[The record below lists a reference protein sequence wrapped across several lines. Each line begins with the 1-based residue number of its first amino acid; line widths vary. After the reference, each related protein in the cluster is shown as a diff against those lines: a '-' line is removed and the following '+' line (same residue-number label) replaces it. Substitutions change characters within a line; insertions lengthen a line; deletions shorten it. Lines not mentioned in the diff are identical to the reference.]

1 MTNLVYQTAVEELES
16 VLSPR
21 VVSRS
26 LKEGLRQHGRSPDSV
41 DVATLEQILKA
52 QVYRQL
58 QVTMPVTEAKS
69 TVENIVGKLR
79 EVGEDGTTAEPGSA
93 LQAQAERLST
103 LQQALKPFNLYF
115 EWPEVQ
121 KLRAQLQLL
130 ESEHESEREA
140 PGLVSDAEAQ
150 LDVVVQKLEDQL
162 VLQAREIGELAD
174 ALEAV
179 RSLGGPKVRRLESL
193 VNHMRAAQ
201 ESRQLAPA
209 ELERARKLARD
220 LRKLMESSVYSESEE
235 PPVRAG
241 GEPEPAAEAVQGA
254 GLAVPEDGVYD
265 VETEDEEILAIDVQN
280 LTPEASERLRLID
293 LAAEAQDLA
302 SLRGDNGDLLDHR
315 PDLAERVANLEAEA
329 AAGASIAHELP
340 GIKAELA
347 AAVTDVQQALRAEL
361 EGLSAS
367 LEGLHAGVDVSEL
380 RQAVTVALGILTTG
394 LPAVAD
400 VEHVR
405 QLHRLVEEQAEAQR
419 RSEEALAAQLRNQE
433 ELVHR
438 LEETLVRYES
448 YSPSE
453 DVERLR
459 SELESLRLAQAT
471 RTLVPEVMA
480 SVRQA
485 EERMV
490 RELADRATE
499 ASERRR
505 ARLEAVRAQLL
516 SFPVT
521 QTLTDRLEAA
531 QREIALLLEDQAG
544 TEAASALLLDD
555 PIPHLPG
562 DAGLDDVEA
571 VEALVA
577 ALKVEATDSARRRL
591 ERLGEEAAEVGSLR
605 FAERLSQAVA
615 DLERGVFPDLASL
628 EADLG
633 RARESARIEQM
644 GELHRL
650 SREAQN
656 FAALDDPKVAELSAL
671 LDAERERLNQGGNAR
686 RLGEAALLLDGIEAR
701 FEQRVASVP
710 GRIDAALERFENVAK
725 LNSDDVATVRRILTH
740 LDSQRG
746 ALGRVSIGLRQQL
759 EASLTQAETMLA
771 SLEEEYEATRLIADQ
786 LVAEGL
792 LDDVL
797 GALDLGGGEA
807 KPVTTGVSPTELVER
822 YSDTPGV
829 TSVVVYS
836 ADGESLAASE
846 GAPSAGWSEVSALK
860 DAAAGYLATSAG
872 PDTSQG
878 PLIVTA
884 GGPGAHVVLA
894 YADAVVVALTV
905 DSPTLAPVVS
915 GRLRRD
921 LAGD

>member
-1 MTNLVYQTAVEELES
+1 
-16 VLSPR
+16 
-21 VVSRS
+21 

-41 DVATLEQILKA
+41 DVATLEQIRKA

-140 PGLVSDAEAQ
+140 PGLVSDAEAK

-235 PPVRAG
+235 PPVPAG
-241 GEPEPAAEAVQGA
+241 GEPEPAAEDVQGT

-433 ELVHR
+433 
-438 LEETLVRYES
+438 
-448 YSPSE
+448 
-453 DVERLR
+453 
-459 SELESLRLAQAT
+459 
-471 RTLVPEVMA
+471 
-480 SVRQA
+480 
-485 EERMV
+485 
-490 RELADRATE
+490 
-499 ASERRR
+499 
-505 ARLEAVRAQLL
+505 
-516 SFPVT
+516 
-521 QTLTDRLEAA
+521 
-531 QREIALLLEDQAG
+531 
-544 TEAASALLLDD
+544 
-555 PIPHLPG
+555 
-562 DAGLDDVEA
+562 
-571 VEALVA
+571 
-577 ALKVEATDSARRRL
+577 
-591 ERLGEEAAEVGSLR
+591 
-605 FAERLSQAVA
+605 
-615 DLERGVFPDLASL
+615 
-628 EADLG
+628 
-633 RARESARIEQM
+633 
-644 GELHRL
+644 
-650 SREAQN
+650 
-656 FAALDDPKVAELSAL
+656 
-671 LDAERERLNQGGNAR
+671 
-686 RLGEAALLLDGIEAR
+686 
-701 FEQRVASVP
+701 
-710 GRIDAALERFENVAK
+710 
-725 LNSDDVATVRRILTH
+725 
-740 LDSQRG
+740 
-746 ALGRVSIGLRQQL
+746 
-759 EASLTQAETMLA
+759 
-771 SLEEEYEATRLIADQ
+771 
-786 LVAEGL
+786 
-792 LDDVL
+792 
-797 GALDLGGGEA
+797 
-807 KPVTTGVSPTELVER
+807 
-822 YSDTPGV
+822 
-829 TSVVVYS
+829 
-836 ADGESLAASE
+836 
-846 GAPSAGWSEVSALK
+846 
-860 DAAAGYLATSAG
+860 
-872 PDTSQG
+872 
-878 PLIVTA
+878 
-884 GGPGAHVVLA
+884 
-894 YADAVVVALTV
+894 
-905 DSPTLAPVVS
+905 
-915 GRLRRD
+915 
-921 LAGD
+921 